1 MRGGCMSQS
10 ETDIIKAAIGDYR
23 QFKFK
28 FVQFVKN
35 FEEFLKEEKLLEIEF
50 NTSRDTILQLSVF
63 DSPVFVKFS
72 LVFNS
77 EDTLLGKVDFEK
89 LDEFDGSKREH
100 IYSLYFN
107 KLGNILESLSDSFS
121 SRSMIDKHDVPYVVH
136 RFLQNFLQKLKIK
149 ES

>member
-1 MRGGCMSQS
+1 MSQS

-77 EDTLLGKVDFEK
+77 EDSLLGKVDFEK

>member
-1 MRGGCMSQS
+1 MSQS
-10 ETDIIKAAIGDYR
+10 ETDKIKAAIGDYR

-28 FVQFVKN
+28 FIQFVKN

-50 NTSRDTILQLSVF
+50 NTARDTILQISVF
-63 DSPVFVKFS
+63 DAPVLVKFS

-77 EDTLLGKVDFEK
+77 EDTLLGKVSFEK

-121 SRSMIDKHDVPYVVH
+121 SRSMIDKHDVPYVLH
-136 RFLQNFLQKLKIK
+136 RFMQNFLQKLKIK

>member
-1 MRGGCMSQS
+1 MSQN

-63 DSPVFVKFS
+63 DSPVLVKFS

-89 LDEFDGSKREH
+89 LDEFDGSKRQH

-121 SRSMIDKHDVPYVVH
+121 SRSMIDKHDVPYVLH

-149 ES
+149 VP

>member
-1 MRGGCMSQS
+1 MSQS
-10 ETDIIKAAIGDYR
+10 ETDKIKAAIGDYR
-23 QFKFK
+23 QYKFK

-63 DSPVFVKFS
+63 DAPVLVKFS

-77 EDTLLGKVDFEK
+77 DDTLLGKVDFEK

-121 SRSMIDKHDVPYVVH
+121 SRSMIDKHDVPYVLH

>member
-1 MRGGCMSQS
+1 MSQS

-63 DSPVFVKFS
+63 DSPVLVKFS

>member
-1 MRGGCMSQS
+1 MGQG
-10 ETDIIKAAIGDYR
+10 ETDKIKAAIADYR

-28 FVQFVKN
+28 FIQFVKN

-50 NTSRDTILQLSVF
+50 NTARDTILQLSVF
-63 DSPVFVKFS
+63 DAPVLVKFS

-77 EDTLLGKVDFEK
+77 EETLLGKVDFEK

-107 KLGNILESLSDSFS
+107 RLGNILESLSDSFS
-121 SRSMIDKHDVPYVVH
+121 SRSMIDKHDVPYVLH
-136 RFLQNFLQKLKIK
+136 RFMQNFLQKLKI
-149 ES
+149 

>member
-1 MRGGCMSQS
+1 VGGGMSQS
-10 ETDIIKAAIGDYR
+10 ETDKIKAAIGDYR

-35 FEEFLKEEKLLEIEF
+35 FEEFLSEAKLLEIKLKK
-50 NTSRDTILQLSVF
+50 SSDTTLQLSVF
-63 DSPVFVKFS
+63 DSPVLVKFS
-72 LVFNS
+72 LMLTT
-77 EDTLLGKVDFEK
+77 EDTLLGKVEFEK
-89 LDEFDGSKREH
+89 LDEFDGSKHEQ
-100 IYSLYFN
+100 IYSLFFN

-121 SRSMIDKHDVPYVVH
+121 SRSMIDKHDVPYVLH

>member
-1 MRGGCMSQS
+1 LRGGCMSQS

>member
-1 MRGGCMSQS
+1 LRGGCMSQS

-63 DSPVFVKFS
+63 DSPVLVKFS